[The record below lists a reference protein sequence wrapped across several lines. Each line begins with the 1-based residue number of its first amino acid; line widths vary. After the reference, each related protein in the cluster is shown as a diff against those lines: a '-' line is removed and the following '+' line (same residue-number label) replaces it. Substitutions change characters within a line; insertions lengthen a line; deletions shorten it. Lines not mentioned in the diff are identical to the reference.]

1 MHQKHSFRKQEFTR
15 IQGIQYSTTFHAK
28 KAKEDES
35 KLFWAEVKEEVNFM
49 NRYSILDDS
58 AREKAEKDRKIQKKK
73 MRASLRAYKGP
84 SLTSYSAKEAEND
97 RQKKFRKDFNKI
109 DGRWLKIKR
118 EANIIYLGWSNSK
131 LEKMTEDANLVIL
144 DQEVA
149 QLELQESINAKAET
163 FKIFQAKRGTGSGK
177 EGNGSDRSNS
187 MSQ

>member
-109 DGRWLKIKR
+109 DARWSKIKR
-118 EANIIYLGWSNSK
+118 EANIIYLGC
-131 LEKMTEDANLVIL
+131 MTPFFGTC
-144 DQEVA
+144 EV
-149 QLELQESINAKAET
+149 SIAGIGE
-163 FKIFQAKRGTGSGK
+163 
-177 EGNGSDRSNS
+177 
-187 MSQ
+187 